1 MGMARAGIGI
11 DVSKDWLDVA
21 STEAAAPWRVP
32 NSDAGIAQLV
42 MQLHEGEVHR
52 VVLEASGG
60 YESTVLKRLHAA
72 SLAVVLVQP
81 LRARHFARALGK
93 YAKTDAI
100 DAHVLARMALLAVDD
115 VPLWAPVTDQVAD
128 LKALVDRRQQLLA
141 LRDAEKKRL
150 RFARPI
156 VRADVSQAVADLTMR
171 VADLER
177 RIDTLLAASGP
188 LAGDVAALESVRGVG
203 RVSAATRRAVLP
215 ELGTLTRQ
223 QVAALVGVAPI
234 NRDSGRTIG
243 RRYIRGGRDVA
254 RHALYMAALA
264 ATRWNVV
271 IRARYG
277 HLVAKGK
284 KPKVALVAC
293 MRKLLIHLNSLMR
306 DRLFGPALSAALAP

>member
-11 DVSKDWLDVA
+11 DVSKDWLDIA
-21 STEAAAPWRVP
+21 STDAAASWRVP
-32 NSDAGIAQLV
+32 NSDAGVAQLETE
-42 MQLHEGEVHR
+42 LHRVEVHR
-52 VVLEASGG
+52 IVLEASGG
-60 YESTVLKRLHAA
+60 YESTALERLHAA
-72 SLAVVLVQP
+72 GLAVVLVQP

-100 DAHVLARMALLAVDD
+100 DAHVLARMALLAVED

-128 LKALVDRRQQLLA
+128 LKALVDRRQQRLA

-156 VRADVSQAVADLTMR
+156 VRAEVAQGVADLTAR
-171 VADLER
+171 VADLDR
-177 RIDTLLAASGP
+177 RIDALLASSDR
-188 LAGDVAALESVRGVG
+188 LAGDVAALEAVRGVG
-203 RVSAATRRAVLP
+203 RLSATTLRVVIP

-234 NRDSGRTIG
+234 NRDSGRKIG

-264 ATRWNVV
+264 ATRWNAV
-271 IRARYG
+271 IHARYV

-306 DRLFGPALSAALAP
+306 SRVFGPAPATALAP